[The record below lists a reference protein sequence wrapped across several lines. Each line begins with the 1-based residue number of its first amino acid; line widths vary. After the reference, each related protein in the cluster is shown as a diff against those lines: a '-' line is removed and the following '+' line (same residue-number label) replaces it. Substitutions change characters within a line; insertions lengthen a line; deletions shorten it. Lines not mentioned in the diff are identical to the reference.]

1 MGLTAS
7 ESKKYYEFLDQ
18 YGDEDLAFIQYT
30 RWKCLTDL
38 FWFGYEFFGWKNSV
52 DPRNH
57 WRKRVDPVFHKWL
70 AEQIQRPGDKMIL
83 VPRLHLKST
92 WVKLDI
98 VRNVLRNPNIR
109 IGLFS
114 VASRLVEKELVEI
127 KHMFAKPELRELF
140 NDIVPDPGKEQRGW
154 EKCTAN
160 ELTLKRDH
168 SDGQKVPQEAQ
179 VTVLGSGARMAGLH
193 MDKGYLDDIVDQDS
207 VKTPEQIKKTLDWWG
222 YIQSIMELGAEY
234 TITGTRYGR
243 FDLYHTIQKE
253 RQISHVVVRK
263 AIEDGKVLYST
274 WFSKKALAK
283 IKRRQGNYIFSCQYL
298 LDPIAQEDKIFPGEQ
313 PTYQRLPPGNYT
325 YFITVDPAA
334 TIESYSD
341 ETGIVVGAVDSYKQL
356 WIERALGVK
365 KGGGELA
372 DLLIQ
377 LCLQYQPERI
387 GIELG
392 LQTHLQYIL
401 ENKINDYERQNQ
413 VRVPFNFVPIPIP
426 RKISK
431 GDRVHLT
438 LGSFVREGKVRIRQD
453 QFDLIHEMDFFTGKG
468 KEKDNLVDA
477 AAMLFYL
484 IEDFN
489 YGYMH
494 SLGIPTRGTFYDIF
508 KDSQDDGYKWRD
520 VFHKGRAYA
529 SV

>member
-1 MGLTAS
+1 
-7 ESKKYYEFLDQ
+7 
-18 YGDEDLAFIQYT
+18 
-30 RWKCLTDL
+30 
-38 FWFGYEFFGWKNSV
+38 
-52 DPRNH
+52 
-57 WRKRVDPVFHKWL
+57 
-70 AEQIQRPGDKMIL
+70 MIL

-98 VRNVLRNPNIR
+98 VRNVLLNPNIR

-127 KHMFAKPELRELF
+127 KHMFANPELREIF
-140 NDIVPDPGKEQRGW
+140 NDIIPDPGKEQRGW

-168 SDGQKVPQEAQ
+168 SEGQKVPQESQ

-243 FDLYHTIQKE
+243 YDLYNTIITETQLPHIVI
-253 RQISHVVVRK
+253 RR
-263 AIEDGKVLYST
+263 AIEDGEVLYKS

-298 LDPIAQEDKIFPGEQ
+298 LEPTAQEDKIFPGVQ
-313 PTYQRLPPGNYT
+313 PTYERLPPGEYS
-325 YFITVDPAA
+325 YYIAVDPAA
-334 TIESYSD
+334 TIEAYSD
-341 ETGIVVGAVDSYKQL
+341 QTGIVVGAVDKFKQL
-356 WIERALGVK
+356 WIERAIGVK
-365 KGGGELA
+365 KSGEEIV

-377 LCLQYQPERI
+377 LCLQYKPERI

-401 ENKINDYERQNQ
+401 TNKIGDYERQHE

-426 RKISK
+426 RKVSK

-438 LGSFVREGKVRIRQD
+438 LGAFVREGKVLVRSD
-453 QFDLIHEMDFFTGKG
+453 QIDLLHEMDYFTGKG

-477 AAMLFYL
+477 AAMLFYI

-494 SLGIPTRGTFYDIF
+494 RLNVKPRGSFYDIF

-520 VFHKGRAYA
+520 VFHKGGTDAAIR
-529 SV
+529 V